1 MTQVVILQPALLLP
15 VNNTGRS
22 HWLHCLGVP
31 LDGVHHG
38 QTVVLSLTVGH
49 NLAPHGVQVLLLRVV
64 VPPPL
69 LLTLGAGGSSAAS
82 VR

>member
-1 MTQVVILQPALLLP
+1 MTEVVILQSGLLA

-22 HWLHCLGVP
+22 HGLHRLGVP
-31 LDGVHHG
+31 PDGVHHG

-49 NLAPHGVQVLLLRVV
+49 NLAAHGVQVLLLRVV
-64 VPPPL
+64 VPPPV
-69 LLTLGAGGSSAAS
+69 LLTLIAGRSSTTT

>member
-1 MTQVVILQPALLLP
+1 MTEVVILQSGLLA

-22 HWLHCLGVP
+22 HGLHRLGVP
-31 LDGVHHG
+31 PDCVHHG
-38 QTVVLSLTVGH
+38 VLLGLTLRH
-49 NLAPHGVQVLLLRVV
+49 DLAAHGVQVLLLRVV

>member
-1 MTQVVILQPALLLP
+1 MTEVVILQSCLLA

-22 HWLHCLGVP
+22 HGLHRLGVP
-31 LDGVHHG
+31 PDGVHHG
-38 QTVVLSLTVGH
+38 VLLGLTLRH
-49 NLAPHGVQVLLLRVV
+49 DLAAHGVQLLRVV